1 MTVKSN
7 RINTSVSFAFA
18 NIAENSLEVKQGDL
32 LSFTSDWF
40 VTKATPTSVVIWIA
54 NDKFSFP
61 STNQTQEQRRVD
73 YNPVIRENTYKMEVN
88 GDISQVTV
96 WHFYTMDANQ
106 KLDVATDSPSVWQF
120 MVQDIYSN
128 CVDVRFITNVWLAIP
143 QYTDVRLQSIAPTNP
158 SSNPFD
164 WLYTFTLSNGQT
176 IQWDFSDLA
185 WYLWDVTITGNLTT
199 TGNIESQGNI
209 VSDQDLDVMWTTNLH
224 DTNITG
230 DTVVNWTVNVVWN
243 TTLQDTT
250 VDELTA
256 NSINS
261 TTIES
266 QNIEINWSFV
276 NHWTFTQEWAVHLT
290 EDLDVDEDLNV
301 DGSVHVWES
310 VTVDH
315 NITVWEQLVLWPN
328 ATAPQ
333 FVMEDT
339 RNQPNWF
346 AGLNTSGKLDN
357 SVLPPLA
364 IWETFVVDTEA
375 KMLALT
381 AQTGD
386 ICVRTDEQ
394 KTYIKLNNN
403 NPSTLTDWQTL
414 LFPGQNAWWQITGDI
429 NDQLDL
435 INKLSQYAEINN
447 LKTVNNESLIW
458 QGNIDIDW
466 IVKSATAPENP
477 QQWDVY
483 YNLTDDTIYSYNGN
497 ERVAVGSGS
506 FDPSAYYPTLH
517 AWLADNLYT
526 NDNIIDVDT
535 WNFRTT
541 AGSQSVPSSWTASLN
556 YIRWKSIRTTP
567 RTECVIN
574 INATD
579 WIYVT
584 NIDKYQTLFATD
596 NESDTHTF
604 TLTSWVWDTNPDMY
618 WLTTELQQADFSI
631 ENASWA
637 DSWETFQAYVGL
649 ARWTFILSYADGEW
663 TLTNWTDTW
672 NNVDPAADL
681 WMMDAHITDT
691 IYVLY
696 YDECTD
702 WTLELIFTAEIRW
715 TITNSM
721 PITLMATWVNQR
733 DWQTMLSGVE
743 IQNGEIV
750 SGSNYIAYVP
760 AYWGVV
766 NWYMWYCPD
775 WYIVNCGRVSDLN
788 TAIQVW
794 TTVDTD
800 WAVVTSTDCYM
811 PHDETWWFLVEI
823 SASVDDTQLSIH
835 PKWSG
840 QQDTNTDAYSESTI
854 TLPTEDVNNNLLPTD
869 SYGMPSVWETYDA
882 ISWQTQTY
890 VKRIE
895 VLSFSYSDL
904 QSVVAMWVEF
914 DYDESYIYYVLGNP
928 VTYQLEFDNTYTA
941 NDYGT
946 ERILDSNSEINPLPV
961 EISTSYWNN
970 LVDKLRTWVVTKEE
984 YPQVIDQDTY
994 DALPATKNTDWIIRF
1009 IYTEE

>member
-18 NIAENSLEVKQGDL
+18 NIAKNSLEVKQGDL

-61 STNQTQEQRRVD
+61 STNQTQEQWRVD

-143 QYTDVRLQSIAPTNP
+143 QYQDVRLQSIAPTNP
-158 SSNPFD
+158 NSNPFD
-164 WLYTFTLSNGQT
+164 WQYTFTLSNGQT

-185 WYLWDVTITGNLTT
+185 WYLWDVTISWDLTT
-199 TGNIESQGNI
+199 TWDIESQGNM
-209 VSDQDLDVMWTTNLH
+209 VSDQNLDVMWTTNLH

-230 DTVVNWTVNVVWN
+230 DVTITGN
-243 TTLQDTT
+243 TT
-250 VDELTA
+250 VDNMVVENANVTNLTA
-256 NSINS
+256 ENMNY
-261 TTIES
+261 
-266 QNIEINWSFV
+266 V
-276 NHWTFTQEWAVHLT
+276 NPVTFQHSV
-290 EDLDVDEDLNV
+290 DVDEDLNV
-301 DGSVHVWES
+301 DWTVHVWES
-310 VTVDH
+310 ATVDH

-333 FVMEDT
+333 FVMEAT
-339 RNQPNWF
+339 RNQANGF
-346 AGLNTSGKLDN
+346 AGLNSEWKLSN

-386 ICVRTDEQ
+386 VCVRTDEQ
-394 KTYIKLNNN
+394 KTYIKLNNH
-403 NPSTLTDWQTL
+403 NPSTLADWQTL
-414 LFPGQNAWWQITGDI
+414 LFPGQNAWWQITWDI
-429 NDQLDL
+429 NDQIDL
-435 INKLSQYAEINN
+435 INKLSEYAKINN
-447 LKTVNNESLIW
+447 LKTINGESLVW
-458 QGNIDIDW
+458 TWDINVDW

-477 QQWDVY
+477 QQWDIY

-506 FDPSAYYPTLH
+506 FDPTAYYPTLH

-556 YIRWKSIRTTP
+556 YIRWKSLRTTP
-567 RTECVIN
+567 KTECVIN
-574 INATD
+574 INTSD

-584 NIDKYQTLFATD
+584 NIDKYQTLYAT
-596 NESDTHTF
+596 NNTTWTTMF
-604 TLTSWVWDTNPDMY
+604 TLTSWVWDTDPTTY
-618 WLTTELQQADFSI
+618 GLTVSLQQQEFDI
-631 ENASWA
+631 TN
-637 DSWETFQAYVGL
+637 
-649 ARWTFILSYADGEW
+649 WTFSDSTWDVFKTYVTTSRWNFRLLYDTDNSVW
-663 TLTNWTDTW
+663 TLSNWTDTRTD
-672 NNVDPAADL
+672 VDTTIF
-681 WMMDAHITDT
+681 WITTPGSTTDVV
-691 IYVLY
+691 YVNY

-702 WTLELIFTAEIRW
+702 WTLDLIFTAENRW
-715 TITNSM
+715 VITNSM

-775 WYIVNCGRVSDLN
+775 WYIVNCGRVDWLDS
-788 TAIQVW
+788 TIQEW
-794 TTVDTD
+794 TQVNTD
-800 WAVVTSTDCYM
+800 WNVVNSTDCYM
-811 PHDETWWFLVEI
+811 PNDNTWYFLVEI
-823 SASVDDTQLSIH
+823 STSVDDTQLSIH

-840 QQDTNTDAYSESTI
+840 QQDTNTDSYSESTI
-854 TLPTEDVNNNLLPTD
+854 TLPTEDVNNTLLPTD

-882 ISWQTQTY
+882 ISWQTKTY

-895 VLSFSYSDL
+895 VLPFTYSDL
-904 QSVVAMWVEF
+904 LSVVAMWVEF
-914 DYDESYIYYVLGNP
+914 DYDTDYIYYVLGNP

-941 NDYGT
+941 NDYWT
-946 ERILDSNSEINPLPV
+946 ERILNTNAEINSLPV
-961 EISTSYWNN
+961 EISTSYGSN
-970 LVDKLRTWVVTKEE
+970 LVDKLRTGVVTKEE

-994 DALPATKNTDWIIRF
+994 DDLPASKNTDWIIRF
-1009 IYTEE
+1009 IFTEEA